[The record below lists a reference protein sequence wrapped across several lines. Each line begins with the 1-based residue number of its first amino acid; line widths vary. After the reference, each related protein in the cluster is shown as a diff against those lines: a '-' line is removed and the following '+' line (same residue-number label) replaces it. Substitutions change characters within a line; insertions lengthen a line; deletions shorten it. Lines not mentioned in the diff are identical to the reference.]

1 MGEKTEPSSSANKYP
16 VHEVIKVIE
25 GIDIYKSNKW
35 WKAAL
40 LTESYGRRQVTIY
53 QWIMKD
59 DKWKRKQK
67 MSIAS
72 KDEWAKIVTACAD
85 LVAKL

>member
-1 MGEKTEPSSSANKYP
+1 MTKEDPSEREYP
-16 VHEVIKVIE
+16 VHEVVKVIR
-25 GIDIYKSNKW
+25 GVDIYKTEKW

-40 LTESYGRRQVTIY
+40 LTENYGRRQVTIY
-53 QWIMKD
+53 QWIKRD

-72 KDEWAKIVTACAD
+72 KDEWGKIVNACAD
-85 LVAKL
+85 LVAEL